1 MPAPR
6 KKKVVEPVAS
16 ESLAE
21 NIQENVTSADVD
33 VEVETASAL
42 ALDNIYA
49 AAEGAATTM
58 NDQVAAVTEQVAA
71 AQEQVADQVAAV
83 TEQVAAV
90 QEQVADQVAAV
101 QEQVAD
107 QVAAVQEQVA
117 DQVAAVTE
125 QVTEQV
131 AAVTEQ
137 VTEQVAA
144 VQEQVAEQ
152 VAAVTEQVTAAIQ
165 NAEKIIDN
173 IKETI
178 VEKAAQTLADTIMS
192 ALKPGGKDLKIAIS
206 KSASNMISSIA
217 SYSPA
222 VLDDIKKSLLEV
234 LKDGKID
241 SNDIP
246 HLISIIQS
254 LYELMCNLKDFH
266 LDSQSRASICAE
278 VLKFISHF
286 LILDDHLCVDQ
297 LNQFMFLNQ
306 IDTLIDSCVS
316 LLSFSSAI
324 KIEGNCL
331 FPFLC
336 K

>member
-58 NDQVAAVTEQVAA
+58 NDQVADVTEQVAAAQEQVADQVAA

-83 TEQVAAV
+83 TEQVAAA

-101 QEQVAD
+101 QEQVA
-107 QVAAVQEQVA
+107 AVQEQVA
-117 DQVAAVTE
+117 D
-125 QVTEQV
+125 
-131 AAVTEQ
+131 
-137 VTEQVAA
+137 QVAA

-165 NAEKIIDN
+165 NAEKMIDN

-254 LYELMCNLKDFH
+254 LYELMCNLKDFQ

>member
-1 MPAPR
+1 
-6 KKKVVEPVAS
+6 
-16 ESLAE
+16 
-21 NIQENVTSADVD
+21 VD

-58 NDQVAAVTEQVAA
+58 NDQVAAVADQVAA

-83 TEQVAAV
+83 TEQVA
-90 QEQVADQVAAV
+90 
-101 QEQVAD
+101 
-107 QVAAVQEQVA
+107 
-117 DQVAAVTE
+117 
-125 QVTEQV
+125 
-131 AAVTEQ
+131 
-137 VTEQVAA
+137 EQVAA
-144 VQEQVAEQ
+144 VQEQVAEQVAAVTEQ

-217 SYSPA
+217 SSSPA

-234 LKDGKID
+234 IKDGKID

-254 LYELMCNLKDFH
+254 LYELMCNLKDFQ

>member
-1 MPAPR
+1 
-6 KKKVVEPVAS
+6 VE
-16 ESLAE
+16 
-21 NIQENVTSADVD
+21 

-58 NDQVAAVTEQVAA
+58 NDQVAAVTEQVTAV
-71 AQEQVADQVAAV
+71 QEQVAEQVAAI

-90 QEQVADQVAAV
+90 QEQVTEQVTAV
-101 QEQVAD
+101 QEQVA
-107 QVAAVQEQVA
+107 
-117 DQVAAVTE
+117 
-125 QVTEQV
+125 
-131 AAVTEQ
+131 
-137 VTEQVAA
+137 EQVAA

-152 VAAVTEQVTAAIQ
+152 VAAVTEQVTAAIE
-165 NAEKIIDN
+165 NAEKMIDN

-178 VEKAAQTLADTIMS
+178 VEKAAQTLADTVMS

-217 SYSPA
+217 SSSPA

-254 LYELMCNLKDFH
+254 LYELMCNLRDFQF
-266 LDSQSRASICAE
+266 DSQSRASICAE

-324 KIEGNCL
+324 KTEGSCL

>member
-16 ESLAE
+16 ESLVE
-21 NIQENVTSADVD
+21 NIQENVTSADV
-33 VEVETASAL
+33 EVEIDTASAL

-71 AQEQVADQVAAV
+71 AQEQVAHQVAAV

-107 QVAAVQEQVA
+107 QVAAV
-117 DQVAAVTE
+117 TE
-125 QVTEQV
+125 HVTEQV

-137 VTEQVAA
+137 
-144 VQEQVAEQ
+144 
-152 VAAVTEQVTAAIQ
+152 VTEQVTAAIQ

>member
-33 VEVETASAL
+33 VEVETANAL

-58 NDQVAAVTEQVAA
+58 NDQVADVTEQVAAAQEQVADQVAAAQEQVADQVAAVTEQVAA

-83 TEQVAAV
+83 QEQVAAV
-90 QEQVADQVAAV
+90 QEQVAD
-101 QEQVAD
+101 
-107 QVAAVQEQVA
+107 
-117 DQVAAVTE
+117 
-125 QVTEQV
+125 
-131 AAVTEQ
+131 
-137 VTEQVAA
+137 QVAA

-165 NAEKIIDN
+165 NAEKMIDN

-254 LYELMCNLKDFH
+254 LYELMCNLKDFQ

>member
-21 NIQENVTSADVD
+21 NIQENVTSADVE

-58 NDQVAAVTEQVAA
+58 NDQVADVTEQVAA
-71 AQEQVADQVAAV
+71 AQEQVA
-83 TEQVAAV
+83 EQVAAV

-101 QEQVAD
+101 QEQVA
-107 QVAAVQEQVA
+107 
-117 DQVAAVTE
+117 
-125 QVTEQV
+125 
-131 AAVTEQ
+131 
-137 VTEQVAA
+137 EQVAA

-165 NAEKIIDN
+165 NAEKMIDN

>member
-21 NIQENVTSADVD
+21 NIQENVTSADVE

-58 NDQVAAVTEQVAA
+58 N
-71 AQEQVADQVAAV
+71 DQVAAV

-131 AAVTEQ
+131 AAV
-137 VTEQVAA
+137 
-144 VQEQVAEQ
+144 QEQVAEQ

-165 NAEKIIDN
+165 NAEKMFDN

-222 VLDDIKKSLLEV
+222 VLDDIKKSLLDV

>member
-1 MPAPR
+1 M
-6 KKKVVEPVAS
+6 
-16 ESLAE
+16 
-21 NIQENVTSADVD
+21 
-33 VEVETASAL
+33 
-42 ALDNIYA
+42 
-49 AAEGAATTM
+49 
-58 NDQVAAVTEQVAA
+58 
-71 AQEQVADQVAAV
+71 
-83 TEQVAAV
+83 
-90 QEQVADQVAAV
+90 
-101 QEQVAD
+101 
-107 QVAAVQEQVA
+107 
-117 DQVAAVTE
+117 
-125 QVTEQV
+125 
-131 AAVTEQ
+131 
-137 VTEQVAA
+137 
-144 VQEQVAEQ
+144 
-152 VAAVTEQVTAAIQ
+152 
-165 NAEKIIDN
+165 IDN

>member
-58 NDQVAAVTEQVAA
+58 NDQVADVTEQVAA
-71 AQEQVADQVAAV
+71 A
-83 TEQVAAV
+83 
-90 QEQVADQVAAV
+90 

-125 QVTEQV
+125 QVAAVQEQVDDQV
-131 AAVTEQ
+131 AAVAD
-137 VTEQVAA
+137 QVAA

-192 ALKPGGKDLKIAIS
+192 AIKPGGKDLKIAIS

-254 LYELMCNLKDFH
+254 LYELMCNLKDFQ

-331 FPFLC
+331 FPFFC

>member
-21 NIQENVTSADVD
+21 NIQENVTPADVE

-58 NDQVAAVTEQVAA
+58 NDQVAAVTEQVTAV
-71 AQEQVADQVAAV
+71 QEQVAEQVAAI

-90 QEQVADQVAAV
+90 QEQVTEQVTAV
-101 QEQVAD
+101 QEQVA
-107 QVAAVQEQVA
+107 
-117 DQVAAVTE
+117 
-125 QVTEQV
+125 
-131 AAVTEQ
+131 
-137 VTEQVAA
+137 EQVAA

-152 VAAVTEQVTAAIQ
+152 VAAVTEQVTAAIE
-165 NAEKIIDN
+165 NAEKMIDN

-178 VEKAAQTLADTIMS
+178 VEKAAQTLADTVMS

-217 SYSPA
+217 SSSPA

-254 LYELMCNLKDFH
+254 LYELMCNLRDFQF
-266 LDSQSRASICAE
+266 DSQSRASICAE

-324 KIEGNCL
+324 KTEGSCL